1 MIWDLP
7 AIAGFAEQGGFRRD
21 ELAEAMAVAVVAS
34 QGDDTLLE
42 ASLFGDLPTTV
53 GLWQVRASDRMG
65 FDIPSLLQPG
75 LNARAAHCLWKE
87 AGGSWSWST
96 AYLTGRWKDVI
107 DNAWEVVRSG
117 RRRQQAATLSPIDRT
132 AGSAR
137 HVIGQAALTVEQL
150 SGLARVLRDATPR

>member
-34 QGDDTLLE
+34 QGDDALVD
-42 ASLFGDLPTTV
+42 APMFGDLPVSV
-53 GLWQVRASDRMG
+53 GLWQVPTSDRIG
-65 FDIPSLLQPG
+65 FDVDALLVPAT
-75 LNARAAHCLWKE
+75 NARAAHTLWRE
-87 AGGSWSWST
+87 AGQSWSWSP
-96 AYLTGRWKDVI
+96 AFLTGRWQNII
-107 DNAWEVVRSG
+107 DNAWETVRSG
-117 RRRQQAATLSPIDRT
+117 RRRQQAATVGPIDRA

-137 HVIGQAALTVEQL
+137 RVIGQAALTTQQL